1 MSTLNDL
8 VAAGS
13 SDRSKQQLQ
22 QALLDL
28 LKGNPDILNS
38 VTTKQ
43 ATDRNEVV
51 SVVLTKCN

>member
-13 SDRSKQQLQ
+13 SDRGKQQLQ